1 MTGNFRALFFI
12 ANFSHIVTSQTL
24 FGDDLMKLTTTLA
37 LACLM
42 IFAANPTFAADIVA
56 DDVNNIHRQAD
67 GVMALQT
74 TVVMSTQWIQPPS
87 QSIP

>member
-1 MTGNFRALFFI
+1 MCDWQLSSTFFI

-42 IFAANPTFAADIVA
+42 IFAANPTFAAD
-56 DDVNNIHRQAD
+56 DVNNIHRQAD

-74 TVVMSTQWIQPPS
+74 TVVMSTQWI
-87 QSIP
+87 